1 MSADRSATEEQIM
14 SNVTGPF
21 IGVEAAYRA
30 ERIRAEYGTKR
41 HHPFRAVGRAIS
53 HLHKRVDNE

>member
-1 MSADRSATEEQIM
+1 MNNI
-14 SNVTGPF
+14 TGPF

-30 ERIRAEYGTKR
+30 ERIRAEYGTTR

-53 HLHKRVDNE
+53 HAHKRLEGE

>member
-1 MSADRSATEEQIM
+1 MHSIP
-14 SNVTGPF
+14 GPF
-21 IGVEAAYRA
+21 PQVEAAYRA

-53 HLHKRVDNE
+53 HASKRLDNE